1 MTMIQTFSLKASSNS
16 CTLLY
21 FIILDF
27 LSKALLEFSILY
39 WRLYL
44 ENTLELEKIYLKMYL
59 KILDFK
65 SEFWLATLLNANI
78 TRLVTY
84 LVNEWKKIEV
94 SQTGPF
100 KTSQACFHLK
110 NSANNYGKRN
120 DES

>member
-1 MTMIQTFSLKASSNS
+1 MTMIQKFSLKASSNS
-16 CTLLY
+16 CALLY
-21 FIILDF
+21 LIILDF
-27 LSKALLEFSILY
+27 LSKALLEFLILY

-44 ENTLELEKIYLKMYL
+44 ENTLELEKIYL

-100 KTSQACFHLK
+100 KTSLACFH
-110 NSANNYGKRN
+110 
-120 DES
+120 

>member
-1 MTMIQTFSLKASSNS
+1 
-16 CTLLY
+16 
-21 FIILDF
+21 
-27 LSKALLEFSILY
+27 
-39 WRLYL
+39 
-44 ENTLELEKIYLKMYL
+44 MYL

-100 KTSQACFHLK
+100 KTSLACFHLK